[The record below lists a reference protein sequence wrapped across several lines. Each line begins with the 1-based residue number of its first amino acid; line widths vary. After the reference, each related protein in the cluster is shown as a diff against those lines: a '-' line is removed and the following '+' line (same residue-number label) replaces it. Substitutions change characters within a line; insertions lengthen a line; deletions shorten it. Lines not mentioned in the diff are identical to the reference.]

1 MLDAEGRDY
10 MRGIIGK
17 LCDIEWPSIVCRP
30 ADAAVVQQ
38 DEFVGRCE
46 SINETR
52 IPIRAGRTEA
62 IEDRSGR
69 PLPIRRQT
77 MLASSTATVLND
89 SGGIRHRPQG

>member
-1 MLDAEGRDY
+1 

-62 IEDRSGR
+62 IEDQKRSA
-69 PLPIRRQT
+69 
-77 MLASSTATVLND
+77 LADSSTND
-89 SGGIRHRPQG
+89 VSAIDRDRFK